1 LAGKSNLFVSALPEF
16 LAANLQA
23 FSASLTSLAPP
34 AKKHNADVKAMK
46 EAN

>member
-1 LAGKSNLFVSALPEF
+1 LAGRSNLFVSALPEF
-16 LAANLQA
+16 LVANLQA
-23 FSASLTSLAPP
+23 FSASLPSFAPP